1 MIIGLQ
7 IVGILFSLLMIYFA
21 VLHYRRGEI
30 GTHEIVVWIVVWV
43 FTILATMFPDM
54 LRTYAETF
62 AVSRLFDLM
71 VVGALILS
79 LYMISAVYVRTR
91 KIEKKVE
98 EFVRKETINNVRS
111 KNNKKR

>member
-7 IVGILFSLLMIYFA
+7 IVGILFALLMIYFA

-30 GTHEIVVWIVVWV
+30 GAQEIVVWIVIWI
-43 FTILATMFPDM
+43 FTIIATMFPDL

-71 VVGALILS
+71 VVGALIIS

-91 KIEKKVE
+91 KLEKKVE
-98 EFVRKETINNVRS
+98 EFVRKEAINNVMS
-111 KNNKKR
+111 KKNNKK